1 MSIKIVLPS
10 GKAPKAC
17 RGTKI
22 YTEDGH
28 EIKGVTG
35 CNIEIMPDGVVMARL
50 SVFVEDVK
58 NLDQIKGQVTIV
70 NPENKEVEAF
80 ISDLMNEG
88 KQ

>member
-1 MSIKIVLPS
+1 MSIRIVLPS
-10 GKAPKAC
+10 GKAPKTA

-35 CNIEIMPDGVVMARL
+35 CNIEIMPHGAITAHL
-50 SVFVEDVK
+50 SVFVEDVE
-58 NLDQIKGQVTIV
+58 NLEQIKGQVSIV

-88 KQ
+88 NQ